1 MNYRNMQ
8 YERQHLAILKS
19 RMAEPRRRMQIIMG
33 PRQVGK
39 STLVGQFTDGISI
52 PFDYFSAD
60 GVNRKDTSW
69 IPNHWQEARMKMDLH
84 GDKERILIVDEIQKI
99 DNWSEQVKKEW
110 DSDTFHDVNLKVIL
124 LGSSRGLLQKG
135 LNESLTGRF
144 ETIKMGF
151 WEWAEM
157 RDAFGYTIQQY
168 IYFGG
173 FPGLAQDFHNE
184 DRWRNLMEDTIITPI
199 LTRDILEI
207 EEIRNPALLRQVF
220 ELACIESARELSLTK
235 MQGTMN
241 SGTVPTIKSYLDIL
255 DQTMMVKPMQKY
267 ALSPIKEKN
276 SVPKMQVYNS
286 AFRNRYGQFSF
297 EEAVTNP
304 TEWGRQVESAVG
316 AHLANR
322 SQLDGYELLYWR
334 DEHKKECDY
343 VLKKGQA
350 LVAIEVKSSRA
361 DDTSGLEKFKKLY
374 ADCITAAII
383 VGPEGLPLEEFFSL
397 DIKKLFRRK

>member
-1 MNYRNMQ
+1 MSYK
-8 YERQHLAILKS
+8 RQHLAILKS

-39 STLVGQFTDGISI
+39 STLVFQFCDEIDT
-52 PFDYFSAD
+52 PYDYFSAD
-60 GVNRKDTSW
+60 GVSRFDTTW
-69 IPNHWQEARMKMDLH
+69 IPNHWQEVRMKMDLY
-84 GDKERILIVDEIQKI
+84 GDKERILIIDEVQKI
-99 DNWSEQVKKEW
+99 EGWSEQVKKEW
-110 DSDTFHDVNLKVIL
+110 DDDTRRKRNLKVIL
-124 LGSSRGLLQKG
+124 LGSSRVLLQKG
-135 LNESLTGRF
+135 LNESLEGRF
-144 ETIKMGF
+144 EPIKMGY
-151 WEWAEM
+151 WEWDEM
-157 RDAFGYTIQQY
+157 RDAFGFTLQQY

-173 FPGLAQDFHNE
+173 FPGLAPDIHDE

-241 SGTVPTIKSYLDIL
+241 SGTVPTIKNYLNVL
-255 DQTMMVKPMQKY
+255 DQSMTVKPLQKY
-267 ALSPIKEKN
+267 APSVIKEKN

-286 AFRNRYGQFSF
+286 AFRNRYGQYSF

-304 TEWGRQVESAVG
+304 AEWGRQVESAVG

-322 SQLDGYELLYWR
+322 SQLDGFELLYWR

-343 VLKKGQA
+343 ILKKGQS
-350 LVAIEVKSSRA
+350 LVAIEVKSSSA
-361 DDTSGLEKFKKLY
+361 DDTSGFEKFKVLY
-374 ADCITAAII
+374 GENITSAFI
-383 VGPEGLPLEEFFSL
+383 VGPEGLPLEDFFSL
-397 DIKKLFRRK
+397 DFKRLFRKK